1 MKFASFGPLLAV
13 ASVAALLFAVFHLD
27 SGRAASPATGQPL
40 PELVL
45 PEVRDPG
52 REFRSEELVGEPALL
67 NVWASWCPPCLA
79 ELPLLIS
86 VTDEVRIYGLNYKDK
101 REDAVKW
108 LERNGNAFIK
118 SGHDPEGE
126 AARKFG
132 IYGVPETFVI
142 DRNGRIVH
150 RHTGPISVREWAH
163 VFRPLIRQLQKAP
176 G

>member
-1 MKFASFGPLLAV
+1 MKSAFSTTLVAV
-13 ASVAALLFAVFHLD
+13 ASVAALLLVGLHRD
-27 SGRAASPATGQPL
+27 SGFAASPTEGKPL
-40 PELVL
+40 PEFVL

-52 REFRSEELVGEPALL
+52 SEFRSEELVGEPALL

-86 VTDEVRIYGLNYKDK
+86 VTDEVRLFGLNYKDK
-101 REDAVKW
+101 RGDAVKW

-118 SGHDPEGE
+118 SGHDPEGTV
-126 AARKFG
+126 ARKFG

-163 VFRPLIRQLQKAP
+163 TFRLMVQQLQKAP
-176 G
+176 E

>member
-1 MKFASFGPLLAV
+1 M
-13 ASVAALLFAVFHLD
+13 
-27 SGRAASPATGQPL
+27 
-40 PELVL
+40 
-45 PEVRDPG
+45 
-52 REFRSEELVGEPALL
+52 GEPALL

-126 AARKFG
+126 VARKFG

-163 VFRPLIRQLQKAP
+163 MFRPLIQRLQNEP
-176 G
+176 D